1 MVLVIERPCYNC
13 NTCPPPEDPDPQP
26 CSQLLKP
33 FSANLVTIV
42 TRVLLLAAVS
52 GDVSGA
58 VALVAAVL
66 LLAAFAREM
75 PEPRKVE
82 SGEMVT

>member
-1 MVLVIERPCYNC
+1 M
-13 NTCPPPEDPDPQP
+13 PDRQNS
-26 CSQLLKP
+26 SQLLKLC
-33 FSANLVTIV
+33 SANLVTIV
-42 TRVLLLAAVS
+42 TCVLLLAAVS
-52 GDVSGA
+52 GNVSGA

-75 PEPRKVE
+75 PEPRKGE